1 MSNNLNN
8 YWLIWFQ
15 FEQTLIS
22 LILLPEVPSSRGFS
36 RLPCLCCN
44 RGKLVIEQFAKYSK
58 YVLTLPLGF

>member
-36 RLPCLCCN
+36 RLPCLYCN
-44 RGKLVIEQFAKYSK
+44 LRKLVIEQFAKYGK
-58 YVLTLPLGF
+58 CVLILPQGF